1 MTHGSRTETSTDD
14 RRIPVAVLGA
24 TGSVGQRFVE
34 LLADHPWFRL
44 AELGASERSAG
55 RRYGE
60 AVRWAQATPL
70 PREAADLVVGPCEPP
85 MASRLVFSALD
96 SAVAGP
102 VEEAFARAGHLVVSN
117 ARNHRMDPRVPLL
130 VPEVNPDHL
139 ELLHSQPWRPGGI
152 ITNPNCSTIGL
163 VLALKPLHD
172 AFGVGSVRVATL
184 QAVSGAGIPGVSSM
198 EIVDNVIPFIS
209 GEEEKVETE
218 PRKILGR
225 LEGGSVIPAEVPV
238 SAICTRVPVLDGHTE
253 CVWVSLER
261 EAGPAAVVEA
271 WRSFSA
277 EPQALGLPTAPVP
290 PVVYLEGDA
299 VPQPRLHRGLG
310 GGMAVSVGRLRRA
323 PGGEFAFVTL
333 SHNTIRGAAGGAILC
348 AELAVARGILQEM
361 EAPTPPPTSDAS
373 GG

>member
-1 MTHGSRTETSTDD
+1 MTHGSQRDTSAGDT
-14 RRIPVAVLGA
+14 RIPVAVLGA

-34 LLADHPWFRL
+34 LLVDHPWFRL
-44 AELGASERSAG
+44 VELCASERSAG

-70 PREAADLVVGPCEPP
+70 PREAAELVVGECTPP
-85 MASRLVFSALD
+85 VASRLVFSALD
-96 SAVAGP
+96 SGVAGP
-102 VEEAFARAGHLVVSN
+102 VEAAFAQAGHLIVSN

-130 VPEVNPDHL
+130 IPEVNPDHL
-139 ELLHSQPWRPGGI
+139 ALLETQPWRPGGI

-172 AFGVGSVRVATL
+172 AFGVRSARVATL

-225 LEGGSVIPAEVPV
+225 LEGNSVIPAEIPV
-238 SAICTRVPVLDGHTE
+238 SAICTRVPVIDGHTE

-261 EAGPAAVVEA
+261 EADPAAMVEA

-277 EPQALGLPTAPVP
+277 EPQRLRLPSAPTP

-299 VPQPRLHRGLG
+299 APQPRLHRGLG

-348 AELAVARGILQEM
+348 AELAVARGVGVD
-361 EAPTPPPTSDAS
+361 TPE
-373 GG
+373 